1 MVHTDEIRTGSR
13 YLVRLQDDRE
23 RSVLFCTLRRFKKS
37 QRQGGPGRQKGE
49 DRGIPVGVSRGT
61 GGEHVG
67 PTPALT
73 VGSPDPISSAAD
85 FGQTR
90 AGYPVPVP
98 VGFLDDLSRVLAI
111 LQRLQES
118 LLDPADSS
126 GAASLVGSS
135 RARLLEELSAS
146 NRERPLG
153 GPLSSL
159 MARLA
164 EERRVTTPPDAAMSE
179 TVAYGDVAAVLD
191 PHGIFGSGNADATE
205 GEGEDES
212 PAAAVV
218 VVESAS
224 TSSSSLVVAAEAAA
238 GLELAWDAGTAA
250 ASAMA
255 QAAALV
261 PAAVAALRV
270 AAASAMAPAAAL
282 VPAAVAALRC
292 WGGVVAAA
300 CGASA
305 NEGEKVERE
314 TATAVKEKAMA
325 DKAAAIAA
333 AAQAPEAE
341 FLTYLI

>member
-1 MVHTDEIRTGSR
+1 MSCFIPCGVLKSR
-13 YLVRLQDDRE
+13 RD
-23 RSVLFCTLRRFKKS
+23 K
-37 QRQGGPGRQKGE
+37 GGPGRQKGE
-49 DRGIPVGVSRGT
+49 DRGIPGGVSRGT
-61 GGEHVG
+61 GREHVG

-164 EERRVTTPPDAAMSE
+164 EERRVTAPPDAAMSE
-179 TVAYGDVAAVLD
+179 TVAPGDVAAVLD
-191 PHGIFGSGNADATE
+191 PHGIFGSGNADETE
-205 GEGEDES
+205 GAVEDAS

-218 VVESAS
+218 VAESAS

-238 GLELAWDAGTAA
+238 GLELAWYAGTAA

-255 QAAALV
+255 QAAAPV
-261 PAAVAALRV
+261 PAAEAALWLRV
-270 AAASAMAPAAAL
+270 VGGIAIKEL
-282 VPAAVAALRC
+282 LRSLRI
-292 WGGVVAAA
+292 ARY
-300 CGASA
+300 
-305 NEGEKVERE
+305 N
-314 TATAVKEKAMA
+314 
-325 DKAAAIAA
+325 KAAAETMAA
-333 AAQAPEAE
+333 WTSEAE
-341 FLTYLI
+341 AAEEAAWQVEWRRIR